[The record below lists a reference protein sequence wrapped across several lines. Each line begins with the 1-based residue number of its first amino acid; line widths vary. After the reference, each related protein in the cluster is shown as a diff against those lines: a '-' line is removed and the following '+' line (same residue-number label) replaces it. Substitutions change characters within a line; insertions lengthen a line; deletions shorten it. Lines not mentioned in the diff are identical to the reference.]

1 LHYDDPLFQEMKSLN
16 DYFGHIYLI
25 NRSARRDRLDS
36 AIEQSIRHN
45 FVFTRFEAHDLKG
58 DENRG
63 CSSSHRGV
71 LELICHHGWQRTLIL
86 EDDFRILHDNMTE
99 RFFEMIPE
107 VPSDWGMCYLGAG
120 YAEVP
125 QARVSEHVIRAGHLK
140 TTSSYA
146 ITYQQ
151 ARKMAPFIC
160 GSAPIDEQYRVYNQN
175 DPTYIFD
182 PRLFAQSE
190 GFSDIEQLH
199 NNHSVSMCDPWHV
212 RELDLR
218 GK

>member
-1 LHYDDPLFQEMKSLN
+1 MKSLN
-16 DYFGHIYLI
+16 DYFNAIVCI
-25 NRSARRDRLDS
+25 NRTARKDRLD
-36 AIEQSIRHN
+36 AAVEQSIRHN
-45 FVFTRFEAHDLKG
+45 FTFTRFEAHEGRG
-58 DENRG
+58 DENRM
-63 CSSSHRGV
+63 CSASHRGC

-86 EDDFRILHDNMTE
+86 EDDFRILHDDMTE
-99 RFFEMIPE
+99 RFFAMLPE
-107 VPSDWGMCYLGAG
+107 VPSDVCLLYLGAG

-160 GSAPIDEQYRVYNQN
+160 GSVAIDEQYREFNQN

-182 PRLFAQSE
+182 PRLMAQSE
-190 GFSDIEQLH
+190 GFSDIEQIH